1 MKSNDKGITLIS
13 LMVIVIV
20 LLIIASISLSMGIN
34 DQEKT
39 TTSVVKSELLM
50 VQNAILQR
58 KIRNDSTKTDY
69 EELPG
74 EKISKEE
81 VQELLKKKDDSL
93 VLKGKD
99 DEYKQL
105 DSQSLKQLGITNDVD
120 TYIVNYNTGEVIN
133 KTQFENFEEILYV
146 YSVE

>member
-1 MKSNDKGITLIS
+1 
-13 LMVIVIV
+13 
-20 LLIIASISLSMGIN
+20 
-34 DQEKT
+34 
-39 TTSVVKSELLM
+39 M